1 MSADLKKGAAPF
13 GSVFLGGLVIAL
25 LARIGVFAL
34 DAVGAFSYSY
44 RAATAPYIQTGST
57 LDQLCM
63 ALSGG
68 TLIGFM
74 VASGLAMAL
83 AVATVLVFAYV
94 YRGESG
100 RRLAGPALVW
110 GVACVAVSLV
120 CLGVIVAGLFS
131 GVQLHQITSKGGA
144 ETKIVLLMV
153 LLCASTLVAAACVG
167 LGSALRGAAKGWFRR
182 VMARFAACGALVC
195 VFTAG
200 SFGAINAESVS
211 LPWVIGWTLC
221 AIALNVGMI
230 ALFSRETDRGASR

>member
-1 MSADLKKGAAPF
+1 MFAALKKGVAPF
-13 GSVFLGGLVIAL
+13 GSVFLGGLLVAL
-25 LARIGVFAL
+25 FARIGVFAL
-34 DAVGAFSYSY
+34 DAAGAFSYSY

-100 RRLAGPALVW
+100 RCAAGSALVW
-110 GVACVAVSLV
+110 GAVCVAVSLV

-131 GVQLHQITSKGGA
+131 GVQLHQIASKGGV

-153 LLCASTLVAAACVG
+153 LLCAATLVAAAFVG
-167 LGSALRGAAKGWFRR
+167 LSSALRGGAEGWFKR
-182 VMARFAACGALVC
+182 VMLRFSACGALVC
-195 VFTAG
+195 VATAG
-200 SFGAINAESVS
+200 SFGAVNAELVS
-211 LPWVIGWTLC
+211 LPWVSGWMLC

-230 ALFSRETDRGASR
+230 ALFSREAASGVSR